1 MEKMDVKANEVV
13 AMYKK
18 LLAPYGFTLVPI
30 KTMQDEKIWEPAN
43 KKEFEGMSVI
53 QINEYISNIN
63 IEKAN
68 IDKLILETKDKVLKV
83 METVPNNETLAKL
96 YTNTYS
102 KDMFDRNLVRI
113 ESEKY
118 AELSKT
124 VSYLTLLRSKKRI
137 EDLNKRIKGDVSSV
151 ASVEIAE
158 DNGTKVLKIK
168 LK

>member
-1 MEKMDVKANEVV
+1 MDVKANEVM

-43 KKEFEGMSVI
+43 KKEFEAMTVT

-63 IEKAN
+63 VDKAN
-68 IDKLILETKDKVLKV
+68 IDKLILETKEKVLKV
-83 METVPNNETLAKL
+83 MENVPNNETLAKL
-96 YTNTYS
+96 YNSTYS
-102 KDMFDRNLVRI
+102 KDMFDKNLIRI
-113 ESEKY
+113 ESERY

-124 VSYLTLLRSKKRI
+124 VSYLNLLRNKKRI
-137 EDLNKRIKGDVSSV
+137 EDLNKKIKGDVNAVSSV
-151 ASVEIAE
+151 ELAQ
-158 DNGTKVLKIK
+158 DNGTTVLKIK

>member
-1 MEKMDVKANEVV
+1 MDVKANEVV

-43 KKEFEGMSVI
+43 KKEFEAMTVT

-63 IEKAN
+63 IDKAN
-68 IDKLILETKDKVLKV
+68 IDKLILETKEKVLKV
-83 METVPNNETLAKL
+83 MENVPNNETLAKL
-96 YTNTYS
+96 YVNTFS
-102 KDMFDRNLVRI
+102 KDMFDKNLLRI
-113 ESEKY
+113 ESERY

-124 VSYLTLLRSKKRI
+124 VSYLNLLRNKKRI
-137 EDLNKRIKGDVSSV
+137 EDLNKKIKGDVTAVSF
-151 ASVEIAE
+151 VEIAQE
-158 DNGTKVLKIK
+158 NGSPVLKVK